1 MQKLEDE
8 LRKSGEETHKI
19 IKIEMTKKKITCI
32 GEKLLINRIFSEL
45 KSFMD
50 SNSII
55 AKEYKNFTFEDVEY
69 FRKVI
74 AKDIE
79 NYIEKLNLSKAF
91 QYELEKKNNIIP
103 EIPELDIEV
112 HTLKIVANKFN
123 QEKIYNFL
131 TDQLKHKI
139 VEEYSLI
146 NKEMIE
152 FFGESRALQ
161 SLANLEKSNQCVI
174 LPPIISNHLYGSKT
188 SKTTTGERQEAKSYG
203 SDEFYVIYNKQNEM
217 IDDEDMNTGLDS
229 CIEIRVVPESLL
241 EFKKSKA
248 IVIFLDNKLQP
259 NNELSNE
266 ILQRAGD
273 SISIDLS
280 DLNQINNNSIMYGQ
294 VFNTQSGDFKNCKFF
309 NSII

>member
-174 LPPIISNHLYGSKT
+174 KQHTTWNRHCLCWQQLFFKRVHLVRWWYIQFTELQCII
-188 SKTTTGERQEAKSYG
+188 
-203 SDEFYVIYNKQNEM
+203 
-217 IDDEDMNTGLDS
+217 
-229 CIEIRVVPESLL
+229 
-241 EFKKSKA
+241 
-248 IVIFLDNKLQP
+248 
-259 NNELSNE
+259 
-266 ILQRAGD
+266 
-273 SISIDLS
+273 
-280 DLNQINNNSIMYGQ
+280 
-294 VFNTQSGDFKNCKFF
+294 
-309 NSII
+309 